1 MGARSDGIVSATA
14 TNAYAALRTI
24 LRTVADLLREF
35 GRISQHGAGWAQ
47 KFAAIAALGTKAN
60 FVEQRH
66 KRIRAAGPAPGQQSE
81 PSGAFGEDETIGSPI
96 RRSRVFYGTA
106 RWPRRLAPRRGEAL
120 VQPKLSQRITV
131 RESF

>member
-1 MGARSDGIVSATA
+1 LGGRSDGIVSATA

-35 GRISQHGAGWAQ
+35 GRRRGLGAKIRGHRRPRN
-47 KFAAIAALGTKAN
+47 KAN

-66 KRIRAAGPAPGQQSE
+66 KRIRAAGPAPPGQQSE
-81 PSGAFGEDETIGSPI
+81 PSGAFAEDETIGSPI

-120 VQPKLSQRITV
+120 VKPKLSQRITV